1 MNEYSKLTN
10 YKKEDFLEIEILKY
24 LQKVK
29 QPTTR
34 PQIAEYLVKNI
45 DIIPNDSLKFVRS
58 QKTGRNYQPF
68 MNRISFAL
76 TSLYKAHLIDH
87 PKRGTTILTKL
98 GTDINANNKEYIHK
112 LVIKGWR
119 HNNEA
124 TSTSN

>member
-1 MNEYSKLTN
+1 MNEYSKLTT

-45 DIIPNDSLKFVRS
+45 DVIPNDSLKFVRS

-119 HNNEA
+119 QA